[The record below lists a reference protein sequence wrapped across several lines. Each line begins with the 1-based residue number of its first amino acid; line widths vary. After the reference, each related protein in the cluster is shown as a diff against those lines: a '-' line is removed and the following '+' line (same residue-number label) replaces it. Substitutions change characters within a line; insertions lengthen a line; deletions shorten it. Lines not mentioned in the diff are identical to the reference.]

1 MTAPTAP
8 NSDSRNDPANNLWF
22 GVLFVVVGLAI
33 MAGMIVSPEGLNV
46 PMWVGLAAASTF
58 VFAGASVVAQSLGFA
73 GLGKWIGV
81 LVVFLL
87 AVPGFWIMLGSGEMS
102 CSRNVTFL
110 SESTSTAGDLECRI
124 VFGAGAF
131 VVLAMAV
138 AFAVVA
144 WRDRRSPS

>member
-1 MTAPTAP
+1 MTAPSRPNAADDRNAP
-8 NSDSRNDPANNLWF
+8 TNNVWF

-102 CSRNVTFL
+102 CSRSASFL
-110 SESTSTAGDLECRI
+110 SSSTAGDLECRI
-124 VFGAGAF
+124 VFGAGAI
-131 VVLAMAV
+131 VIVAMAV
-138 AFAVVA
+138 AFAWAA
-144 WRDRRSPS
+144 WRGRA

>member
-1 MTAPTAP
+1 MTTPTAP
-8 NSDSRNDPANNLWF
+8 NSESRNAPANNLWF

-33 MAGMIVSPEGLNV
+33 VAMMILSPEGLNA

-87 AVPGFWIMLGSGEMS
+87 TVPGFWIMLGSGEMS
-102 CSRNVTFL
+102 CSRSISFL
-110 SESTSTAGDLECRI
+110 SSGAGGDLECRV
-124 VFGAGAF
+124 VFGAGAIA
-131 VVLAMAV
+131 VLAMAV
-138 AFAVVA
+138 AFAWAA
-144 WRDRRSPS
+144 WRGRQA

>member
-58 VFAGASVVAQSLGFA
+58 VFAGASVVVQSLGFGRA
-73 GLGKWIGV
+73 GRWIGV
-81 LVVFLL
+81 FVVFLL
-87 AVPGFWIMLGSGEMS
+87 TVPGFWIMLGSGEMS
-102 CSRNVTFL
+102 CTRSVSFL
-110 SESTSTAGDLECRI
+110 WSSSGEGGDLECRI
-124 VFGAGAF
+124 VFGAGAI

-138 AFAVVA
+138 AFAWAA
-144 WRDRRSPS
+144 WRGRQA